1 MSEWVGFTIV
11 RARGGGALL
20 QWRRSRL
27 GCIVNNGTV
36 PRCRDG
42 IHHSSI
48 DFPEIGHACYP
59 SVLFSLLPLSPWLVY
74 WENSQSGSTADANA
88 ARHSAPDYAAHPLS
102 LLMMMMH
109 TQRTCSQLWSGE
121 VQTSAVTLIK
131 TGHHIAGNILCW
143 LCSGISLPLAE
154 WLSGIMMVAK
164 MVGNWCRNGKR
175 KWGMGL
181 YWLRMT
187 HWINLDF

>member
-20 QWRRSRL
+20 QWWGSRL

-36 PRCRDG
+36 PRCREG

-59 SVLFSLLPLSPWLVY
+59 SVLFSLLLLSPWLVH

-88 ARHSAPDYAAHPLS
+88 ARHSAPDYVAHPLS
-102 LLMMMMH
+102 LLMMMIY
-109 TQRTCSQLWSGE
+109 TQRT
-121 VQTSAVTLIK
+121 SAVARGSPDLRCDTYQ
-131 TGHHIAGNILCW
+131 NR
-143 LCSGISLPLAE
+143 
-154 WLSGIMMVAK
+154 LSHRWQYTMLVM
-164 MVGNWCRNGKR
+164 
-175 KWGMGL
+175 
-181 YWLRMT
+181 
-187 HWINLDF
+187 